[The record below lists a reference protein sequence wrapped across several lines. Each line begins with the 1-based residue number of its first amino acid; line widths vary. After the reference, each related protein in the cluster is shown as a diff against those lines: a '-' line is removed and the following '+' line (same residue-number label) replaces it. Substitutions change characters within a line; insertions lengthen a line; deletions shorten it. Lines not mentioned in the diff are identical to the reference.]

1 MPENIRALII
11 ILVLA
16 MSIFAFA
23 GQSTHAI
30 FGTVDFT
37 RRRNLWLALTT
48 VALLSLNF
56 WVYVLFAI
64 PLLLYA
70 RRRENN
76 PSAMFFFILFALP
89 MDLVQVPGFGL
100 VQSLFELSHPRLLE
114 LFILLPVFLY
124 LRRQSDYIPIGRNL
138 PDKLFVAF
146 LLLTGALYFRDF
158 ITVTD
163 ALRHII
169 YLFLDAFLPY
179 AVISRSLKNLQSFR
193 DAVMSF
199 VLANMIL
206 ALVAGAEFYK
216 KWLLYDTLI
225 VALQR
230 GEEITTYLARD
241 GMLRVTASAGHPIVL
256 GFLMMVSMGLYI
268 FIARSIGHKFLRR
281 AGMLLLVAGLFVPL
295 SRGPWVGAAVLMVVY
310 FATSRYATRSLI
322 GLGLASVLALS
333 LLAVLPGGE
342 KVINLLPFVG
352 TTENENIGYRQNLLV
367 NSMIVIQHY
376 PWFGSTD
383 FLKTPELEAM
393 RQGQGIIDIVNS
405 YIAIAL
411 KSGVTGLGLFV
422 GFFGFTIM
430 GILRAMRTIADKDS
444 EEYLLGRVLVAT
456 LLAITVTIVTVS
468 SILFIP
474 IVYWSVA
481 GLGMAY
487 VQMIRNS
494 HVRT

>member
-1 MPENIRALII
+1 
-11 ILVLA
+11 
-16 MSIFAFA
+16 
-23 GQSTHAI
+23 
-30 FGTVDFT
+30 
-37 RRRNLWLALTT
+37 
-48 VALLSLNF
+48 
-56 WVYVLFAI
+56 
-64 PLLLYA
+64 
-70 RRRENN
+70 
-76 PSAMFFFILFALP
+76 
-89 MDLVQVPGFGL
+89 
-100 VQSLFELSHPRLLE
+100 
-114 LFILLPVFLY
+114 
-124 LRRQSDYIPIGRNL
+124 
-138 PDKLFVAF
+138 
-146 LLLTGALYFRDF
+146 
-158 ITVTD
+158 
-163 ALRHII
+163 
-169 YLFLDAFLPY
+169 
-179 AVISRSLKNLQSFR
+179 
-193 DAVMSF
+193 
-199 VLANMIL
+199 
-206 ALVAGAEFYK
+206 
-216 KWLLYDTLI
+216 
-225 VALQR
+225 
-230 GEEITTYLARD
+230 
-241 GMLRVTASAGHPIVL
+241 
-256 GFLMMVSMGLYI
+256 
-268 FIARSIGHKFLRR
+268 
-281 AGMLLLVAGLFVPL
+281 MLLLVAGLFVPL